1 MRKRSTARSVVSPP
15 CAVNSLLL
23 LSPEV
28 GSDDQAV
35 QSEVEHEGPHGG
47 VEHGAGEQLVR
58 QVNGEEVGLTGP
70 V

>member
-1 MRKRSTARSVVSPP
+1 M
-15 CAVNSLLL
+15 NSLLL

-47 VEHGAGEQLVR
+47 IEHGAGEQLVR